1 MCGRFR
7 KSQVVSPAGLGVILY
22 FGRVMAAGPK
32 VLYEFGPFRV
42 DPEKQTLLRGNQPV
56 AITPK
61 TFEALLIL
69 VRHSREV
76 VSKNDLMN
84 ELWPDAFVEEANLSQ
99 NIFMLRKALGDTP
112 EDRRYIVTLPGKG
125 YRFVAEVRTVTQDGE
140 DVIVASRSRSQV
152 IVEQPDNGSGEIL
165 PNLPA
170 DAARENSWKHVA
182 AIGTVVTLLAVAA
195 VVYLHRSHTGT
206 LGGKDSI
213 LIADFNNTTGD
224 PVFDGALRQGLEI
237 QLEQSPFLG
246 LISEKRIRQALQLMG
261 QPADARL
268 TPEIAGQVCERTGAA
283 ALLQGSIASLG
294 SQYVLGLRAT
304 SCRTGEV
311 LADEQ
316 ARAATKEDVL
326 NALTQMAT
334 RFRSRVG
341 ESLSTVEKHDTPLA
355 EATTPSLEALKAYS
369 TAEKVHSLTGP
380 IAALPLYRQAIE
392 IDPNFAMAYLRQGSA
407 YGEIGESDLS
417 AQSTSRAYELRN
429 HASARESFFLSL
441 SYEFRV
447 TGNLEKARQT
457 CESWAQ
463 IYPREM
469 QPHGFLSIIYLILGK
484 YESAVEQA
492 KKTIELDPEFDI
504 GYVNLASAYQS
515 LDRLKEAENILQLA
529 SERQLQFPDFLV
541 VRYNIAFLKGDNAG
555 MEREVSL
562 AQKEVVAEDLISANR
577 AFVLAYSGR
586 SQQARRMSQRAE
598 ELAQQAGDD
607 ERAAL
612 FMAGEAVREALF
624 GNASDARK
632 SAAAAVAI
640 SKDREV
646 EYGSALALAMSGD
659 LPHAGA
665 IVNDLEKRFPE
676 DTSVRFSYLPTLRG
690 LLAIMRREPTK
701 AVDLLEAAV
710 PNELGTPRSTI
721 HGYFGALYPVYVRGE
736 AYLAAG
742 QGREAAAEFQKIL
755 DRRGIVV
762 SDPIGA
768 LAHLQ
773 LGRACALAGDKT
785 RAVSAYEEFLL
796 LWKDADPDLPIYKAA
811 KAEYAKLQ

>member
-1 MCGRFR
+1 
-7 KSQVVSPAGLGVILY
+7 
-22 FGRVMAAGPK
+22 
-32 VLYEFGPFRV
+32 
-42 DPEKQTLLRGNQPV
+42 
-56 AITPK
+56 
-61 TFEALLIL
+61 
-69 VRHSREV
+69 
-76 VSKNDLMN
+76 
-84 ELWPDAFVEEANLSQ
+84 
-99 NIFMLRKALGDTP
+99 
-112 EDRRYIVTLPGKG
+112 
-125 YRFVAEVRTVTQDGE
+125 
-140 DVIVASRSRSQV
+140 
-152 IVEQPDNGSGEIL
+152 
-165 PNLPA
+165 
-170 DAARENSWKHVA
+170 
-182 AIGTVVTLLAVAA
+182 
-195 VVYLHRSHTGT
+195 
-206 LGGKDSI
+206 
-213 LIADFNNTTGD
+213 
-224 PVFDGALRQGLEI
+224 
-237 QLEQSPFLG
+237 
-246 LISEKRIRQALQLMG
+246 
-261 QPADARL
+261 
-268 TPEIAGQVCERTGAA
+268 
-283 ALLQGSIASLG
+283 
-294 SQYVLGLRAT
+294 
-304 SCRTGEV
+304 
-311 LADEQ
+311 
-316 ARAATKEDVL
+316 
-326 NALTQMAT
+326 
-334 RFRSRVG
+334 
-341 ESLSTVEKHDTPLA
+341 
-355 EATTPSLEALKAYS
+355 
-369 TAEKVHSLTGP
+369 
-380 IAALPLYRQAIE
+380 
-392 IDPNFAMAYLRQGSA
+392 
-407 YGEIGESDLS
+407 
-417 AQSTSRAYELRN
+417 
-429 HASARESFFLSL
+429 
-441 SYEFRV
+441 
-447 TGNLEKARQT
+447 
-457 CESWAQ
+457 
-463 IYPREM
+463 M

-562 AQKEVVAEDLISANR
+562 AQKEVVAEDLISANQG
-577 AFVLAYSGR
+577 FVLAYSGR

-624 GNASDARK
+624 GNASEARK

-659 LPHAGA
+659 LPYAGA